1 MSAPHPGLV
10 SILGHTP
17 RIGAD
22 AFVAPGAYLVG
33 DVTLGPRTSVWFNAV
48 LRADGAPIVVG
59 ENSSVQDLSM
69 LHILRDD
76 ESPTGKPMGVI
87 VGANVTVGHQCMLH
101 GCIIEDDCLIGMGAT
116 VMNGVRIGRGSIVGG
131 GAVVLENTIVPPFS
145 LIAGNPA
152 TVRKTYDPSII
163 ERGIRPAI
171 TTYQDRRI
179 TFLQAM
185 NPRTPD
191 QRKG

>member
-1 MSAPHPGLV
+1 MSAAHPGV
-10 SILGHTP
+10 MPMLGHAP
-17 RIGAD
+17 RIGEG
-22 AFVAPGAYLVG
+22 AFVAPGAYLIG
-33 DVTLGPRTSVWFNAV
+33 DVTLGARTSVWFNAV

-69 LHILRDD
+69 LHILRAD
-76 ESPTGKPMGVI
+76 ESPTGEPMGVI

-101 GCIIEDDCLIGMGAT
+101 GCTIEDDCLIGMGAT
-116 VMNGVRIGRGSIVGG
+116 VMNGARIGRGSIVGG

-152 TVRKTYDPSII
+152 TVRKSYDASII
-163 ERGIRPAI
+163 ERSIRPAV

-179 TFLQAM
+179 AFLEAM
-185 NPRTPD
+185 NRRAAGRRD
-191 QRKG
+191 G